1 MDRLRR
7 PLRRDCGGRRGD
19 LGRLFGQIKREQG
32 RFDIVFANAGVSK
45 ECCTD
50 AARALH
56 QKKEAS
62 RATRP
67 H

>member
-1 MDRLRR
+1 ML
-7 PLRRDCGGRRGD
+7 
-19 LGRLFGQIKREQG
+19 
-32 RFDIVFANAGVSK
+32 DIVFANAGVAK
-45 ECCTD
+45 ECCAD

-67 H
+67 Y

>member
-19 LGRLFGQIKREQG
+19 LDRLSGQIEREKGRL
-32 RFDIVFANAGVSK
+32 DIVFANAGVAK

-67 H
+67 Y